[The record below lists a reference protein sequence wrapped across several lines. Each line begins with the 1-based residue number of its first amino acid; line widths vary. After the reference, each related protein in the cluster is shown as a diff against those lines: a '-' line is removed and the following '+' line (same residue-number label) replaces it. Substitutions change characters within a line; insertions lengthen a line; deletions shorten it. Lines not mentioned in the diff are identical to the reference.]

1 VGKETVSTEK
11 RNGIW
16 LGLGIWKLRMGVQMR
31 RHALGKTG
39 REWYAH
45 TLEKQKLTV
54 TFLNS
59 KWLNMNKE
67 TAYSY
72 IKYTKITD
80 FINVGKLWYKIK

>member
-1 VGKETVSTEK
+1 MPQVRQEENNMHILLKSME
-11 RNGIW
+11 I
-16 LGLGIWKLRMGVQMR
+16 
-31 RHALGKTG
+31 
-39 REWYAH
+39 
-45 TLEKQKLTV
+45 QKLTV

-80 FINVGKLWYKIK
+80 FSNVGKL

>member
-1 VGKETVSTEK
+1 MHILLKSME
-11 RNGIW
+11 I
-16 LGLGIWKLRMGVQMR
+16 
-31 RHALGKTG
+31 
-39 REWYAH
+39 
-45 TLEKQKLTV
+45 QKLTV

-80 FINVGKLWYKIK
+80 FSNVGKL